1 MYHACSKKFTVGDY
15 KCTTRVLDNNEK
27 KMQIKNHL
35 REEVQKL
42 KIDVVSSASSS
53 QSDEIQLNKKQKSTV
68 SLLLGD
74 DYFSQTSHA
83 VGNDEVT
90 YYMSLPPA
98 QNDADPLAWW
108 INHKNEMPNLIK
120 IAADYLS
127 VPSSSVASERMF
139 SSAGRLLNKLR
150 CSLSAKHIDQILFLN
165 KNFK

>member
-1 MYHACSKKFTVGDY
+1 
-15 KCTTRVLDNNEK
+15 
-27 KMQIKNHL
+27 
-35 REEVQKL
+35 
-42 KIDVVSSASSS
+42 
-53 QSDEIQLNKKQKSTV
+53 
-68 SLLLGD
+68 
-74 DYFSQTSHA
+74 
-83 VGNDEVT
+83 
-90 YYMSLPPA
+90 MSLPPA